1 LQKGATIDE
10 RLGRIHSF
18 CRKWVENPRSSRIE
32 ARPNPRERIP
42 QWRKLFEVLAD
53 RRKLLVLHL
62 VSLREQ

>member
-32 ARPNPRERIP
+32 VRPNPKKEYLSGESFSR
-42 QWRKLFEVLAD
+42 F
-53 RRKLLVLHL
+53 
-62 VSLREQ
+62 